1 MALRN
6 KRRRAVAEINVV
18 PYIDVMLVL
27 LVIFIATAPVIM
39 QGVNVELPQAES
51 KNLDQNISDPAV
63 VYVDRN
69 GNYSVQVGSDSS
81 PISSL
86 EELSSF
92 VKQFRAGHKDSP
104 IVVSGDKNVPYDAVI
119 QVMVALKGAGEKN
132 VGLVTEPISDKPA
145 GK

>member
-81 PISSL
+81 PVASL
-86 EELSSF
+86 EELASF

-119 QVMVALKGAGEKN
+119 QVMVTLKGTGEKN

>member
-81 PISSL
+81 PVASL
-86 EELSSF
+86 EELASF

-119 QVMVALKGAGEKN
+119 QVMVTLKGAGEKN